1 MGDFYQTGVISTLH
15 RLGPTDI
22 DRLEKELKK
31 CSRQNPLAL
40 VLPCL
45 YSELQS
51 EAMPKII
58 EELKKIPYIKE
69 IVISLG
75 PADPEEF
82 KKAREFFAQLP
93 QEKRIIWN
101 AGPRVRGLYELLE
114 ANGISAGADG
124 KGRAAWMAFGY
135 VLASGKSQVIA
146 LHDCDILTYSR
157 ELLARLSYPVM
168 NTSLA
173 YEYAKGYY
181 YRVSKNSIKGR
192 VSRLFVTPL
201 IRTLQKLAG
210 YLPFLVFLDSFRY
223 PLAGEFAM
231 TTDLARVIRIPG
243 DWGLEIGILSEV
255 FRNCAIH
262 RVCEVDICEVYDHK
276 HQTLDPRDPN
286 AGLMKM
292 ATDIAKSLFRRLAME
307 GVPIDEGFLRGARAS
322 YIRMAQDTV
331 KKYADDAAVNGL
343 SFDRHE
349 EETAV
354 DAFAK
359 TIEIA
364 GKETLIDP
372 FGMPLIPTWSR
383 VTSAIPDF
391 LDRLLKTVEEDNA

>member
-1 MGDFYQTGVISTLH
+1 
-15 RLGPTDI
+15 
-22 DRLEKELKK
+22 
-31 CSRQNPLAL
+31 
-40 VLPCL
+40 
-45 YSELQS
+45 
-51 EAMPKII
+51 MPKII

-146 LHDCDILTYSR
+146 LHDCDILTYTR
-157 ELLARLSYPVM
+157 ELPARLSYPVM